1 MNKFFTKATA
11 FAVAAILAASPL
23 TAMAASGSASGST
36 PSQSTSSSSSSK
48 SSSSRRSSGGSSSTS
63 TASLKSTASVVTAGG
78 VVNSTVGGSYTATVV
93 NGTAIVTPKAE
104 VNAAFALK
112 NGEVATIVVRDSRA
126 GEAAKK
132 CFADTASALG
142 LAMGPM
148 FDFAGMATNAK
159 GSRTIGTFSQ
169 NISMV
174 VGIPA
179 SMRAEGVE
187 YAMIRV
193 IPGGQVDILVDVDA
207 DPNTITFNTN
217 ASGAYMLVAAP
228 TGYFAALAALTAA
241 N

>member
-1 MNKFFTKATA
+1 M
-11 FAVAAILAASPL
+11 
-23 TAMAASGSASGST
+23 
-36 PSQSTSSSSSSK
+36 
-48 SSSSRRSSGGSSSTS
+48 
-63 TASLKSTASVVTAGG
+63 TAGG
-78 VVNSTVGGSYTATVV
+78 AINSTVGGSYTATVV
-93 NGTAIVTPKAE
+93 NGTAVVTPKAE
-104 VNAAFALK
+104 VNGAFALK

-142 LAMGPM
+142 VGMGPM

-159 GSRTIGTFSQ
+159 GSRTISTFSQ

-193 IPGGQVDILVDVDA
+193 IPGGQVDILMDIDA

-228 TGYFAALAALTAA
+228 AGYFAALAALTAA